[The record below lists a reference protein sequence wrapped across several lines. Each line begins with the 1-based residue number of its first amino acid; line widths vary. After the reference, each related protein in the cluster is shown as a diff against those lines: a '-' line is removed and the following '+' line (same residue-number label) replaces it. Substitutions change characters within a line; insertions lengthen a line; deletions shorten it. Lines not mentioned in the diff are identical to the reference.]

1 MLISF
6 SSRTEHLSTKLKLL
20 ANALL
25 TILLMRLTD
34 QPTPLT
40 GAQQRSTFKEDENHE
55 TQECRTRIFSCL
67 LGGATCGDLV
77 A

>member
-67 LGGATCGDLV
+67 LGGATCGALV

>member
-1 MLISF
+1 MLISY

-25 TILLMRLTD
+25 TMLLMRLTG

-67 LGGATCGDLV
+67 LGGATCGALV

>member
-25 TILLMRLTD
+25 TMLLMRFTG

-55 TQECRTRIFSCL
+55 TQECRQEYFLVCSEEL
-67 LGGATCGDLV
+67 LVVLL
-77 A
+77 